1 MSATWRE
8 VGEDIT
14 DISLVYD
21 EHDHENDYDR
31 SPDVGDEESVSV
43 KESGK
48 FEGRDHVLPVH

>member
-48 FEGRDHVLPVH
+48 FGGRDHVIPVH